1 MSTRPPWSKIIKI
14 HFLTRK
20 RAPLRS
26 YQQPSTIT
34 ISTVW
39 RLVCCP
45 SWKTKVTRQLRFFA
59 SDRIYVLA
67 LKATIIKKRLHKH
80 QGQALQPTTWAGGRS
95 TWAIRMAKLYSLMAG
110 PATWIRSVMR
120 TSVSSITSHTTPWS
134 STGAVC
140 TLIAM
145 PISLESQWP
154 TKANIQSSERYKMI
168 RPARKAL
175 LWDER
180 IQMRI
185 HRLAQ
190 CANRC
195 WLPTN
200 RREA

>member
-1 MSTRPPWSKIIKI
+1 MRPLWWRTIKI
-14 HFLTRK
+14 HFSTRK

-26 YQQPSTIT
+26 SQLPSTTT

-39 RLVCCP
+39 RLVYYP
-45 SWKTKVTRQLRFFA
+45 SWKTKVIRQLRFFA

-145 PISLESQWP
+145 PICLESQWP
-154 TKANIQSSERYKMI
+154 IKVSIQSNERFKKT
-168 RPARKAL
+168 RRARKAL
-175 LWDER
+175 SWDER